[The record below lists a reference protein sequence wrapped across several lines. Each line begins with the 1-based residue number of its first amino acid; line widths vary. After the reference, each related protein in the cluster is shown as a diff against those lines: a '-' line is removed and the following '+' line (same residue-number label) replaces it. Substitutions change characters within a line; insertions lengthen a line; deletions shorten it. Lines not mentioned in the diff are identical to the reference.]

1 LGGNAEEATVASDD
15 RETFTAWA
23 SARQLALFRTA
34 YLLTA
39 DRSRAEDLVQ
49 TALVKVADRWARL
62 RTGDPDA
69 YARTC
74 IVRDNISIWRHRRR
88 ELLVAVAPDQPT
100 PDLSAAVDRRLA
112 LASALA
118 TLSPRQRS
126 VLVLRYYVDLT
137 EQQTAEA
144 LGLSVGTI
152 KAHSHQALKKLRTAA
167 PELAEFVD
175 RSSRPE
181 AST

>member
-1 LGGNAEEATVASDD
+1 MAIDD

-23 SARQLALFRTA
+23 AARQHALFRTA

-49 TALVKVADRWARL
+49 TALIKVATRWSRL
-62 RTGDPDA
+62 REGDPDA

-74 IVRDNISIWRHRRR
+74 MVRDNISTWRRHRR
-88 ELLVAVAPDQPT
+88 ELLVADPPEQAVSDS
-100 PDLSAAVDRRLA
+100 SARVDRRLA
-112 LASALA
+112 VAQALA
-118 TLSPRQRS
+118 TLCAGQRP

-137 EQQTAEA
+137 EQQTADL
-144 LGLSVGTI
+144 LGLSVGTV
-152 KAHSHQALKKLRTAA
+152 KAHAHQALHRLRSAA
-167 PELAEFVD
+167 PDLAEFVE
-175 RSSRPE
+175 RSTRPE

>member
-1 LGGNAEEATVASDD
+1 VGVASDD

-23 SARQLALFRTA
+23 SARQQALFRTA

-49 TALVKVADRWARL
+49 IALMKVAARWARL
-62 RTGDPDA
+62 RDGDPDA
-69 YARTC
+69 FARTC
-74 IVRDNISIWRHRRR
+74 IVRDNISAWRRRRR
-88 ELLVAVAPDQPT
+88 EVLVETAPDRATGDPMT
-100 PDLSAAVDRRLA
+100 AIDRRLA

-118 TLSPRQRS
+118 TLAPRQRT
-126 VLVLRYYVDLT
+126 VLVLRYYADLT
-137 EQQTAEA
+137 EQQTAET
-144 LGLSVGTI
+144 LGLSVGTV
-152 KAHSHQALKKLRTAA
+152 KAHAHQALHRLRSAA

-175 RSSRPE
+175 RSHRPE

>member
-1 LGGNAEEATVASDD
+1 VASDD

-23 SARQLALFRTA
+23 SARQPALFRTA

-39 DRSRAEDLVQ
+39 DRSRAEDLTQ
-49 TALVKVADRWARL
+49 TALIKVASRWARL
-62 RTGDPDA
+62 RDGDPDA

-74 IVRDNISIWRHRRR
+74 IVRDNISTWRRR
-88 ELLVAVAPDQPT
+88 RHELLVAAVPERATGDA
-100 PDLSAAVDRRLA
+100 SASVDRRLA

-118 TLSPRQRS
+118 TLAPRQRT
-126 VLVLRYYVDLT
+126 VLVLRYYADLT

-144 LGLSVGTI
+144 LGLSVGTV
-152 KAHSHQALKKLRTAA
+152 KAHAHQALSKLRTAA

>member
-1 LGGNAEEATVASDD
+1 MAGDEK
-15 RETFTAWA
+15 ETFTAWA
-23 SARQLALFRTA
+23 SARQQALFRTA

-49 TALVKVADRWARL
+49 NALMKVAARWPRL
-62 RTGDPDA
+62 REGDPDA

-74 IVRDNISIWRHRRR
+74 IVRDNISTWRRQRH
-88 ELLVAVAPDQPT
+88 ELLVEVPPEQAAG
-100 PDLSAAVDRRLA
+100 DLSASVDRRMA

-118 TLSPRQRS
+118 TLTARQRT

-137 EQQTAEA
+137 EPQTAEL

-152 KAHSHQALKKLRTAA
+152 KAHAHQALGRLRTAA
-167 PELAEFVD
+167 PGLAEFVD
-175 RSSRPE
+175 RSNRPE
-181 AST
+181 ATT